1 MAATFKNVLI
11 NSVVYEAYNW
21 EELGDMIYDPGEAQD
36 YLVCQGFPLYKV
48 QDVLNDIGN
57 ARGVIV
63 SVDPVVQEILIAFLD
78 KYE

>member
-1 MAATFKNVLI
+1 MAATFKNVLMNTI
-11 NSVVYEAYNW
+11 SYEAYHW
-21 EELGDMIYDPGEAQD
+21 EELNEMKYDPGEAQD

-48 QDVLNDIGN
+48 QDVLNDIEN